1 MNASAPGGE
10 LQATLARA
18 DDFAAR
24 GDVRA
29 AVAFYQSALKSV
41 RDVGGLDRDTIAQ
54 LQRAQAFVAGR
65 VREFQQSL
73 EQAVAHAHPA
83 DPVAAL
89 RLAHSLDMLKGERQV
104 YQQQPSVLYYPYLAQ
119 RQYFE
124 REEFEWVPALEAATP
139 AIREELAALVD
150 EGADFRPYVENHP
163 DRPNRDFHG
172 LNDNPDWTA
181 LYLWRDGKVVE
192 QNAAR
197 CPKTM
202 TALENVPLSRI
213 GSRTPAVLF
222 SRLEPGAHIPPHSGM
237 LNCRLIC
244 HLPLIVPNGCWLRV
258 GNETRE
264 WEEGKLL
271 VFDDSFE
278 HEAKNP
284 TGELRIILLF
294 DIWRPEL
301 GEEERTAISAI
312 FDSIDRFR
320 GLPED

>member
-163 DRPNRDFHG
+163 DRPHRDFHG

-271 VFDDSFE
+271 DFDDSFE

>member
-29 AVAFYQSALKSV
+29 AVAFYPSALKSI

-163 DRPNRDFHG
+163 DRPHRDFHG

>member
-163 DRPNRDFHG
+163 DRPHRDFHG

-301 GEEERTAISAI
+301 GEEERSAISAI
-312 FDSIDRFR
+312 FDAIDRFQ
-320 GLPED
+320 GVPEG